1 MALYLGGINPTMMK
15 RFTKFCF
22 LAIAATGLLS
32 AQNQKEM
39 TLQLQRDVTLIQ
51 EQLKGMQRTQDE
63 KIPVI
68 HENLRNVLDLVT
80 RLNASI
86 AVLQSGMNEK
96 LAEMNKQV
104 AGPMNAVGT
113 KVESMADQFQSL
125 SNTIADLNSRI
136 GKLDAKVVELQKM
149 VQAVQAPVV
158 VPPPSTPPAGAAANS
173 GGAPAPISVATVPP
187 AQKIYD
193 DAQRDFS
200 AGSYDLA
207 LQGFQ
212 EYVKNYSTTQMAA
225 DAQFYIGEIYSRRED
240 FDNAIKE
247 YDRVIAEHSDSSRVP
262 NARYMK
268 GIACMKLGRRSEAKK
283 EFQIVVDKYP
293 GNELAIRAKQYLR
306 ALGVTTTQAPAPVT
320 KKATVRRR

>member
-1 MALYLGGINPTMMK
+1 MALYPGVSKSTMMNRLK
-15 RFTKFCF
+15 TFVVLT
-22 LAIAATGLLS
+22 IAANGLLS

-51 EQLKGMQRTQDE
+51 EQLRTMQRAQDE
-63 KIPVI
+63 KFAAIT
-68 HENLRNVLDLVT
+68 ESLRNTLDQVN
-80 RLNASI
+80 RLNATL
-86 AVLQSGMNEK
+86 AVTQATLNDKMGEI
-96 LAEMNKQV
+96 NKQV
-104 AGPMNAVGT
+104 SAPMTAVGS

-149 VQAVQAPVV
+149 VQAVQTPVA
-158 VPPPSTPPAGAAANS
+158 PPPSSTTNPPAAGGGSAA
-173 GGAPAPISVATVPP
+173 ATVPP
-187 AQKIYD
+187 AQKIFD

-212 EYVKNYSTTQMAA
+212 EYVRNYATTQMAA
-225 DAQFYIGEIYSRRED
+225 DAQFYVGEIYSRRED

-247 YDRVIAEHSDSSRVP
+247 YDRVINDYSDSSRVP

-268 GIACMKLGRRSEAKK
+268 GIALMKLGKRSDAKK
-283 EFQIVVDKYP
+283 EFQTVVDKYP
-293 GNELAIRAKQYLR
+293 GNELAPRAKQYLK
-306 ALGVTTTQAPAPVT
+306 ALGVNTSQAPTPVT

>member
-1 MALYLGGINPTMMK
+1 MMNRLK
-15 RFTKFCF
+15 TLVV
-22 LAIAATGLLS
+22 LAAGACGLLS

-51 EQLKGMQRTQDE
+51 EQLRTMQRAQDE
-63 KIPVI
+63 KFAAIT
-68 HENLRNVLDLVT
+68 ESLRNTLDQVN
-80 RLNASI
+80 RLNATL
-86 AVLQSGMNEK
+86 AVTQATLNDKMGEI
-96 LAEMNKQV
+96 NKQV
-104 AGPMNAVGT
+104 SAPMTAVGA

-149 VQAVQAPVV
+149 VQAVQAPVA
-158 VPPPSTPPAGAAANS
+158 PPPASTTNPPAGGGGGSAA
-173 GGAPAPISVATVPP
+173 ATVPP
-187 AQKIYD
+187 AQKIFD

-212 EYVKNYSTTQMAA
+212 EYVRNYATTQMAA

-247 YDRVIAEHSDSSRVP
+247 YDRVITDYSDSSRVP

-268 GIACMKLGRRSEAKK
+268 GIALMKLGKRSDAKK
-283 EFQIVVDKYP
+283 EFQTVVDKYP
-293 GNELAIRAKQYLR
+293 GNELAPRAKQYLK
-306 ALGVTTTQAPAPVT
+306 ALGVNTSQAPAPVT

>member
-1 MALYLGGINPTMMK
+1 MINRLT
-15 RFTKFCF
+15 RFCI
-22 LAIAATGLLS
+22 LATAATGLLS

-51 EQLKGMQRTQDE
+51 EQLRTMQRAQDE
-63 KIPVI
+63 KLATIS
-68 HENLRNVLDLVT
+68 ERLSTTLDLVT
-80 RLNASI
+80 RLTSAL
-86 AVLQSGMNEK
+86 AVTQANLNEK
-96 LAEMNKQV
+96 MAEINKQV
-104 AGPMNAVGT
+104 SGPINAVGT

-136 GKLDAKVVELQKM
+136 GKLDAKIAELQKM

-158 VPPPSTPPAGAAANS
+158 VPAPSTPPAAAN
-173 GGAPAPISVATVPP
+173 GGASISPVQNSGAISVPP

-212 EYVKNYSTTQMAA
+212 EYVRNYSTTQMAA

-247 YDRVIAEHSDSSRVP
+247 YERVIVEHADSSRVP
-262 NARYMK
+262 NARFMK
-268 GIACMKLGRRSEAKK
+268 GIALMKLGKRSEAKK
-283 EFQIVVDKYP
+283 EFQTVVDKYP
-293 GNELAIRAKQYLR
+293 GNELAYRAKQYLK
-306 ALGVTTTQAPAPVT
+306 ALGVTTTQAPTPVT